1 MKLACLLLLAVF
13 QASAF
18 ELRSFS
24 EPVPESNPETRI
36 RVTDGDTVFS
46 FVIPK
51 GWAMTPDQSAR
62 RVTLRLQS
70 QAAIIMQISTNVM
83 PLKLL
88 QLRQQVTNR
97 FENAVVIDQFEA
109 PSGGRPGLGVEVRHT
124 INGNHAVLTR
134 VCVYK
139 AAGGLVEVSFIR
151 MPEDDGRNHP
161 YWTQFI
167 NSFRVEP
174 HRQVAELKQ

>member
-1 MKLACLLLLAVF
+1 MKLAFLLLLAVF

-36 RVTDGDTVFS
+36 RVTDGNTVFS
-46 FVIPK
+46 FVTPK
-51 GWAMTPDQSAR
+51 GWTMAPDQSTR
-62 RVTLRLQS
+62 RITLQLQS
-70 QAAIIMQISTNVM
+70 QAAIILQISTNAM
-83 PLKLL
+83 PAKLS

-97 FENAVVIDQFEA
+97 FENAILIDQFEA
-109 PSGGRPGLGVEVRHT
+109 PSGGKPGLGVEVRHT
-124 INGNHAVLTR
+124 INGHGAILTR
-134 VCVYK
+134 LCVYK
-139 AAGGLVEVSFIR
+139 AAGGLIEVCFAR
-151 MPEDDGRNHP
+151 KPEEDGAVHP

-174 HRQVAELKQ
+174 HREVAELKR